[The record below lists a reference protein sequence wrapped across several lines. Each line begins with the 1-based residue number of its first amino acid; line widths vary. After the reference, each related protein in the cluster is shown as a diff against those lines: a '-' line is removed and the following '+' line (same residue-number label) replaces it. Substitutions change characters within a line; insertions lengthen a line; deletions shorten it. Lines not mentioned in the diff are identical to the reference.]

1 MLTPLCAY
9 VRLFGIQIMKK
20 NYKSFLYSFF
30 ILIFIYLFIF
40 STNNLY
46 ANTYKIDNIEIAD
59 EYNTSF
65 NKDNI
70 IDKAFKKAFQTL
82 INKITVSKDHSL
94 LENQNLKLIKSFVES
109 FSVVSEKFEN
119 NKYYG
124 IFEINFNKNK
134 ILNFLRNKNVFHSR
148 MIEKKI
154 LFIPVFINL
163 ENNTLLLF
171 NENPFYKNWNDENE
185 NQFLLKYILQNE
197 DLDDYKFI
205 QERINFIENYDFK
218 EIISKYELNDNFIIF
233 IVLKDKVNFK
243 TFSKFNI
250 NSIESNFKQEFK
262 SFDFK
267 DEEKVIDLVKLMKI
281 RYDDEWKKI
290 NLINSSIKLNI
301 QLNLDSKNIILLEKI
316 EKMLNEIEL
325 IEKYYI
331 SYFNNDTT
339 RYSILSNSTP
349 DKLINEFEKFKIK
362 VTIEN
367 NLWSLSE

>member
-1 MLTPLCAY
+1 
-9 VRLFGIQIMKK
+9 MKK
-20 NYKSFLYSFF
+20 IIKIFLYNFF
-30 ILIFIYLFIF
+30 VIFFIYLFIF
-40 STNNLY
+40 STNKVD
-46 ANTYKIDNIEIAD
+46 ANTYKIENIEVSQ
-59 EYNTSF
+59 EYNTNF
-65 NKDNI
+65 NKEDI
-70 IDKAFKKAFQTL
+70 IEKAFNRAFQIL
-82 INKITVSKDHSL
+82 VSKIVVSKDFKSV
-94 LENQNLKLIKSFVES
+94 ENQNLKLIKSFVDS
-109 FSVVSEKFEN
+109 FSVVNEKFEN

-124 IFEINFNKNK
+124 VFEINFNKNK
-134 ILNFLRNKNVFHSR
+134 ILSFLRNKNVFHSR

-367 NLWSLSE
+367 NIWSLSE